1 MTKTEIELARARL
14 KAEDRIFFRNQHIK
28 NVCAIIGTFFAVFV
42 LWLAWYNN
50 IIF

>member
-14 KAEDRIFFRNQHIK
+14 KAEDRIYFRNQHIR
-28 NVCAIIGTFFAVFV
+28 NVCAIIFTAWAVFS